1 MRFLNKNREIIVFM
15 CIYTFCFVYAKPD
28 FESKN
33 RLCYRK
39 NHRFYVKTAQNTRQS
54 VNGFNQ
60 KVKTHKYS
68 QNRVDN
74 EYLCEYN
81 TAIANDQ

>member
-1 MRFLNKNREIIVFM
+1 MRFLNKSVKKIAFM

-33 RLCYRK
+33 RLRFRK
-39 NHRFYVKTAQNTRQS
+39 NQRFYVKNSQNTRQS
-54 VNGFNQ
+54 VNSFNQ
-60 KVKTHKYS
+60 KVKTNKYS

-81 TAIANDQ
+81 TDIANDQ